1 MMKKKNKVI
10 SFQVKMASP
19 LVQENVW
26 LQQQKFEDAE
36 RLYRQL
42 EAGTLSSSGQ
52 KVSNSLAADI
62 AQVRKEIQSALD
74 KAPVKGAGGA
84 GDSSIVQRLE
94 AVEKENKELRKI
106 TEELRSLI
114 LGIKGGSAP
123 ATTPSSAPQGKPAPQ
138 PQKPAPADDD
148 DDDDDDLF
156 GSDDEETKAL
166 KAKRVQD
173 YQEKKSKKPAL
184 IAKSSVL
191 LDVKPWDDETDM
203 AEMER
208 RVRAIEQDGLV
219 WGASKLVEVGYG
231 IKKLT
236 IMCVVEDDKV
246 SIEDLSE
253 KITGENEDLVQSVDI
268 AAFNKI

>member
-1 MMKKKNKVI
+1 
-10 SFQVKMASP
+10 MASP
-19 LVQENVW
+19 LLQENVW

-42 EAGTLSSSGQ
+42 EAGTLTSTGGQ
-52 KVSNSLAADI
+52 
-62 AQVRKEIQSALD
+62 
-74 KAPVKGAGGA
+74 GGDA
-84 GDSSIVQRLE
+84 SILKRLE

-106 TEELRSLI
+106 TEELRSLV
-114 LGIKGGSAP
+114 LGLQSSKGGAAP
-123 ATTPSSAPQGKPAPQ
+123 AATPSKAPAAPKGGKPAPQ
-138 PQKPAPADDD
+138 PQKPAAADDD
-148 DDDDDDLF
+148 DDIDDEDLF

-166 KAKRVQD
+166 KAKRLQE
-173 YQEKKSKKPAL
+173 YAEKKSQKPAL

-203 AEMER
+203 VEMER

-236 IMCVVEDDKV
+236 IMCVVEDEKV

-253 KITGENEDLVQSVDI
+253 KITGENEDLVQSVDV

>member
-1 MMKKKNKVI
+1 
-10 SFQVKMASP
+10 MANP
-19 LVQENVW
+19 LALENVW

-42 EAGTLSSSGQ
+42 EAGTT
-52 KVSNSLAADI
+52 
-62 AQVRKEIQSALD
+62 
-74 KAPVKGAGGA
+74 KASVVEAGGA
-84 GDSSIVQRLE
+84 GGDASVLKRLE
-94 AVEKENKELRKI
+94 ALEKENRELRKI
-106 TEELRSLI
+106 TDDLKALI
-114 LGIKGGSAP
+114 LNIQSSGSGKPAATPAAAP
-123 ATTPSSAPQGKPAPQ
+123 AGKPPGKPAPS
-138 PQKPAPADDD
+138 KPAPPADD

-166 KAKRVQD
+166 KAKRLQD
-173 YQEKKSKKPAL
+173 YEEKKAKKPVL

-191 LDVKPWDDETDM
+191 LDCKPWDDETDM
-203 AEMER
+203 AEMEK
-208 RVRAIEQDGLV
+208 RVRSIELDGLV

-253 KITGENEDLVQSVDI
+253 RITNENEDLVQSVDV